1 LDDVVRFLGWR
12 PETAMPRYLSLA
24 DALLVSLRRNESF
37 ASTIPAKLQ
46 TSLAVGRPILA
57 ALEGEGAHLVKDA
70 RAGVVVEPENARA
83 LAGGV
88 RALIAAGVDGRAEMG
103 RLGRAYATAHFDR
116 AMLVAQL
123 DGWLREMTEAR
134 A

>member
-1 LDDVVRFLGWR
+1 
-12 PETAMPRYLSLA
+12 MPRYLSLA

-37 ASTIPAKLQ
+37 ASTVPAKLQ

-57 ALEGEGAHLVKDA
+57 ALEGEGARIVRDA

-83 LAGGV
+83 LADGV
-88 RALIAAGVDGRAEMG
+88 RALMTASAEARAEMG
-103 RLGRAYATAHFDR
+103 RSGRAYATTHFDR
-116 AMLVAQL
+116 ATLVAQL
-123 DGWLREMTEAR
+123 DRWLREMTEAR